1 MEILQIS
8 EIVLKRIAAIKEP
21 TTGQLHGVS
30 GEDGV
35 LGTVLGFSKT
45 EVPGGV
51 SPGAGETLE
60 HPNLPC
66 RIERTGW
73 LRIGSCDDAEAFI
86 GGATGEK
93 GSSVLLLLPN
103 PGEVQSLEA
112 FFYENGGQLRT
123 VPYKVIPEA
132 QLFRELFVLRLRCT
146 VTLVCEQSEKSISEN
161 AVRLRKHFETGCV
174 AFRVPAAP
182 DVLLSQQRVQG
193 VRADENVEALYG
205 LVTAPPAERDDG
217 FGVPGVPVKASKKAA
232 NQSTLTL
239 TGYRVIDVV
248 TLMRKSNH
256 EWDMQLRRE
265 ACNVTID
272 NRNEGQIVKIPIQ
285 LDFLTVAHGNTKLQ
299 DLHRYLAHS
308 AVRSFE
314 LIEQALV
321 EQLREQKRCFAS
333 KCYHF
338 MPRELGHF
346 VTCVYP
352 VGDEPSESDAYLQ
365 RKRAALHKEFYLPGN
380 RPYFRKGNGYR
391 FQSSGILQNPHQTLA
406 VPYPDGLTAVV
417 DGIYTYHHYMQDSF
431 DDKGWGCAYRSLQ
444 TLISW
449 FNLQGYSTGPPT
461 IPSHTDIQKCL
472 VRVGDKQPAFVGSRQ
487 WIGSTEVS
495 ICLNEF
501 VGVDSRIM
509 HVSSG
514 AELAMRG
521 RELVH
526 HFQIQGTPIMIGG
539 GVLAHTIL
547 GVSLDAEE
555 EGRTKFLILDPHYTG
570 ADELGTVL
578 SKGWCGWKGGEFW
591 DKTSYYNLCMPQRPA
606 MV

>member
-1 MEILQIS
+1 MKSLQIS
-8 EIVLKRIAAIKEP
+8 EIVIKRITAIKEP
-21 TTGQLHGVS
+21 VTAQLHGVS
-30 GEDGV
+30 GGDGV
-35 LGTVLGFSKT
+35 LTVLGFSKT
-45 EVPGGV
+45 EAPGGV
-51 SPGAGETLE
+51 GEAVE

-73 LRIGSCDDAEAFI
+73 LRIGPCDDAETFMS
-86 GGATGEK
+86 GAAGEA
-93 GSSVLLLLPN
+93 SSVLLLLPT
-103 PGEVQSLEA
+103 PGDAQSLEA
-112 FFYENGGQLRT
+112 FFYENNRLKT
-123 VPYKVIPEA
+123 VPFKIILEG

-146 VTLVCEQSEKSISEN
+146 VSLVCEQSEKSVTEN

-193 VRADENVEALYG
+193 VRADESVEALYG
-205 LVTAPPAERDDG
+205 LVTAPTAERDDG
-217 FGVPGVPVKASKKAA
+217 FGVPGVPVKASKKAT
-232 NQSTLTL
+232 NQEKSIL
-239 TGYRVIDVV
+239 TGYRVIDVE

-272 NRNEGQIVKIPIQ
+272 NRNEGQIVQIPIQ
-285 LDFLTVAHGNTKLQ
+285 LDFLTVAHGSTKMQ

-314 LIEQALV
+314 LIEQALL
-321 EQLREQKRCFAS
+321 EQLREQKRCYAS
-333 KCYHF
+333 KCFHF

-346 VTCVYP
+346 VTCVYS

-365 RKRAALHKEFYLPGN
+365 RKRAALHKEFFLPAN
-380 RPYFRKGNGYR
+380 RPYFRKGNAYR

-406 VPYPDGLTAVV
+406 VPYPDGVTAVV
-417 DGIYTYHHYMQDSF
+417 DGIYTYHHYMQDNF

-461 IPSHTDIQKCL
+461 IPTHTEIQKCL
-472 VRVGDKQPAFVGSRQ
+472 VRVGDKQQGFVGSRQ

-547 GVSLDAEE
+547 GVSVDADD